1 MLSSVGRPRLHNAAT
16 ETRLLDAAEA
26 ILEHE
31 GLAALSLRRLADDAQ
46 TTTRAVYSL
55 FGGKDGLTVALAR
68 HAFEILGRLL
78 EQLPTTGDPA
88 ADLIE
93 AGVRVFRRFACDHP
107 SLFRLAVQQTLAP
120 RELTRQARPTANAA
134 LEQLQARVARLDHAG
149 LLGGRAV
156 PAATAEFHALC
167 EGLAAIE
174 LRGMLTSQD
183 AEQTWREALSA
194 LVVGFA
200 HAAAAPR

>member
-1 MLSSVGRPRLHNAAT
+1 MGRPRLHNAET
-16 ETRLLDAAEA
+16 ESRLLDAAES

-46 TTTRAVYSL
+46 TTTRAVYSV

-68 HAFEILGRLL
+68 RAFEILGSLL
-78 EQLPTTGDPA
+78 EELPSTADPA
-88 ADLIE
+88 SDLIE
-93 AGVRVFRRFACDHP
+93 AGVRVFRRFACGHP
-107 SLFRLAVQQTLAP
+107 ALFRLAVQQTLAP
-120 RELTRQARPTANAA
+120 SELTRQARPTANAA
-134 LEQLQARVARLDHAG
+134 FDQLKARVARLDHAD
-149 LLGGRAV
+149 LLGGRTV

-174 LRGMLTSQD
+174 LRGMLASQD

-194 LVVGFA
+194 LVVGFSR
-200 HAAAAPR
+200 AAAAPPAP